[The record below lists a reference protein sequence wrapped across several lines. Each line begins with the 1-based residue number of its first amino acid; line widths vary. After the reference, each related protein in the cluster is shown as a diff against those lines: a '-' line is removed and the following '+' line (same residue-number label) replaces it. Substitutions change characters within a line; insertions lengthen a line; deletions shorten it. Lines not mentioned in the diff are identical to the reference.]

1 MFKKISFQDGWCQ
14 QKLILLVAASNSL
27 PELLMAGTSTF
38 GLKSQL
44 WALFCLWHDTC
55 YLIYAAAVPSN
66 GQLSGN
72 RRESIFPRGSPN
84 SYISDILLEYWA
96 DHSAMS
102 TENISKE
109 CQEAKDI
116 LENGWIVHPR
126 SIIIIFC
133 TFLSAISGWTCCLMS
148 FSPVNSIWKG

>member
-1 MFKKISFQDGWCQ
+1 MSTKINPFSGRQ
-14 QKLILLVAASNSL
+14 QKLAWIIDGWNFSFWPQVPAV
-27 PELLMAGTSTF
+27 
-38 GLKSQL
+38 
-44 WALFCLWHDTC
+44 ALFCLWHDTC

-102 TENISKE
+102 TSNISKE

-116 LENGWIVHPR
+116 LENGWIVHPG
-126 SIIIIFC
+126 SIIGLHVIYQQEF
-133 TFLSAISGWTCCLMS
+133 IS
-148 FSPVNSIWKG
+148 